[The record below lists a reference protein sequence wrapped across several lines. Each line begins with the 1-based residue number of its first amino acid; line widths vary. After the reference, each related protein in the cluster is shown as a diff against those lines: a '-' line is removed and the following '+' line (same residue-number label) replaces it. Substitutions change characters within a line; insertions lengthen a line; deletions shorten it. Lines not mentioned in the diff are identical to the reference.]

1 MMEAVQRNRSW
12 RVRRRAGVLCAA
24 ANALLIALYPVT
36 GSAQTTG
43 FSVPPAAWG
52 ALALVLILLGA
63 LGFVIF
69 VLLQREKEAQR
80 QRGPQRRVQ
89 KRMPENPAWRDSGKG
104 RRSRDPTDLRPMDE
118 DLPPITLLT
127 GATWAEKT
135 QKEELP
141 SQASL
146 IAGAPETPTNVYK
159 TGYNPFFRHNTT
171 ENIEVAEVADLV
183 QQAELML
190 TLANYPAAISM
201 LTRHIRDTEKPAPKA
216 WLMLFDLYART
227 NREEQYANLAK
238 GFRIQF
244 NAEVPSW
251 NAQKGEAARDL
262 ELYPQVMERVCKA
275 WFTSGARALLESLLY
290 DDRGGARAGFALPAY
305 FDLIFLLDMLDSVA
319 VVAREDTERRAIE
332 AKLQINPLI

>member
-1 MMEAVQRNRSW
+1 MLAES
-12 RVRRRAGVLCAA
+12 
-24 ANALLIALYPVT
+24 ALLLTAAYPAT
-36 GSAQTTG
+36 GMAQTTG
-43 FSVPPAAWG
+43 FRVPPAAWG
-52 ALALVLILLGA
+52 AIALVFVLLGA
-63 LGFVIF
+63 LGFVIY
-69 VLLQREKEAQR
+69 VLLRREKEAQR
-80 QRGPQRRVQ
+80 QRSPQRRAQ
-89 KRMPENPAWRDSGKG
+89 KRMPENPVWRDTGKG
-104 RRSRDPTDLRPMDE
+104 RRGRDSTDVRQVED

-127 GATWAEKT
+127 GATWAEKK

-146 IAGAPETPTNVYK
+146 IAGAPSEASDNVYK
-159 TGYNPFFRHNTT
+159 TGYNPFFRHNTA

-190 TLANYPAAISM
+190 TLDNYPAAISM

-216 WLMLFDLYART
+216 WLMLFDLYAKT

-262 ELYPQVMERVCKA
+262 EQYPQVMERVCKA
-275 WFTSGARALLESLLY
+275 WHTSGARALLESLLY

-305 FDLIFLLDMLDSVA
+305 FDLIFLLDMLDAVA
-319 VVAREDTERRAIE
+319 IVAREDVERRAIE
-332 AKLQINPLI
+332 VKLQINPLI